1 MTIKTLNI
9 EELVKKKYITPSI
22 DVCGLMEGV
31 VMNGTSIKTEVDYEG
46 SGEDYPPGYDPNNP
60 LGGGASK
67 SRFSSGGF
75 YMGSKEYSD

>member
-31 VMNGTSIKTEVDYEG
+31 VPLCASAGAEVDHEG
-46 SGEDYPPGYDPNNP
+46 SGDDNPSGYDPNDP
-60 LGGGASK
+60 FGGRSSK

>member
-31 VMNGTSIKTEVDYEG
+31 VMNGTSVKTEVDYDG
-46 SGEDYPPGYDPNNP
+46 SGEGDGYDPNDP
-60 LGGGASK
+60 FGGGSSK